1 MIALHRPDGT
11 PFWLNVA
18 HIVVVEPTP
27 DTIITLFG
35 GEKIRVRESAQE
47 VAEGAFAW
55 FERTGRPPVVPYVDP
70 AHGRP
75 SKLDKD
81 E

>member
-35 GEKIRVRESAQE
+35 GEKLRVQE
-47 VAEGAFAW
+47 AAHVVTEAAFAW
-55 FERTGRPPVVPYVDP
+55 FDRIGRPPVVPYLDP

-75 SKLDKD
+75 SDPDKD